1 MFLSDQA
8 HLAFDF
14 HQHINGQ
21 NETQL
26 GRETNVTTKKGIG
39 TAYASKISRSM
50 IRVGDLHNF
59 IWSRSLVC

>member
-21 NETQL
+21 NETRL
-26 GRETNVTTKKGIG
+26 GKGGNGTTKKGIG
-39 TAYASKISRSM
+39 PAYASKISRSM
-50 IRVGDLHNF
+50 IQVEDLHNF
-59 IWSRSLVC
+59 IWSRSLAC